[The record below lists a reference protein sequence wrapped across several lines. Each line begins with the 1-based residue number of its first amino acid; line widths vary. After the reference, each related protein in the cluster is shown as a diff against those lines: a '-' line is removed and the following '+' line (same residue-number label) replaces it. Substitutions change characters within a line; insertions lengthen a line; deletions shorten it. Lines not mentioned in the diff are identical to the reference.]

1 MGEKTAKRNRG
12 YGNGTVYF
20 RESDQRWVGK
30 YKVGIKA
37 DGKPAMKV
45 VYGKSEAECHKKLK
59 EIIDES
65 KKTEYIQI
73 QKSTVGEYMNDW
85 LVSVKKNELKPKSY
99 DRLEQTINLYVSPSI
114 GQIQLQ
120 AVSSKDIQKMIND
133 LRDSGKSHSTI
144 KKAYDAVNACFKLGV
159 IQKTVASNPATGVS
173 IPSKKLLPSKKIQ
186 FYSKEEAALLVSY
199 AMSKWGNGKRR
210 YPLGAFVP
218 LLLNTGLRMSELL
231 GLRWKQDID
240 LDNRTL
246 TVHQNV
252 AFVRDRDDETGIKHK
267 LIIQDTVKTEAGQN
281 RTIPLNNAAYTA
293 LLDIYQV
300 TGDQSYV
307 MTTSA
312 GTIVKPRQLDQ
323 MFRRIATATQLP
335 EEKIYGLHSL
345 RHTFAT
351 LLLSNGVDIKTVSTL
366 LGHSDVSITYNTY
379 IHVLKE
385 QKAKALQTLPELTA
399 AVADADID
407 NNVADA
413 DKNAAA
419 NVNNN
424 KQ

>member
-20 RESDQRWVGK
+20 RESDRRWVGK

-159 IQKTVASNPATGVS
+159 IQKTVASNPAIGVS
-173 IPSKKLLPSKKIQ
+173 IPSKKLLPPKKIQ

-231 GLRWKQDID
+231 GLRWKADID
-240 LDNRTL
+240 LENRTL
-246 TVHQNV
+246 KVHQNV
-252 AFVRDRDDETGIKHK
+252 AFVKDRDEDASTKYKVIV
-267 LIIQDTVKTEAGQN
+267 QDSVKTDAGQD
-281 RTIPLNNAAYTA
+281 RTIPLNDDAYAA
-293 LLDIYQV
+293 LLDIQQI
-300 TGDQSYV
+300 TGDQTYV
-307 MTTSA
+307 MTTSN
-312 GTIVKPRQLDQ
+312 GTLVKPRQLDQ
-323 MFRRIATATQLP
+323 MFRRIAVATGLP
-335 EEKIYGLHSL
+335 KDKIYGVHSL

-351 LLLSNGVDIKTVSTL
+351 LLLSNGVEIKTVSEL
-366 LGHSDVSITYNTY
+366 LGHSDVTVTYNTY
-379 IHVLKE
+379 IHVIRE
-385 QKAKALQTLPELTA
+385 QKAKALSTIPKLISENQSSSS
-399 AVADADID
+399 
-407 NNVADA
+407 
-413 DKNAAA
+413 
-419 NVNNN
+419 
-424 KQ
+424 

>member
-20 RESDQRWVGK
+20 RESDHRWVGK

-159 IQKTVASNPATGVS
+159 IQKTVASNPAIGVS
-173 IPSKKLLPSKKIQ
+173 IPSKKLLPPKKIQ

-231 GLRWKQDID
+231 GLRWKADID
-240 LDNRTL
+240 LENRTL
-246 TVHQNV
+246 KVHQNV
-252 AFVRDRDDETGIKHK
+252 AFVKDRDEDASTKYKVIV
-267 LIIQDTVKTEAGQN
+267 QDSVKTDAGQD
-281 RTIPLNNAAYTA
+281 RTIPLNDDAYAA
-293 LLDIYQV
+293 LLDIQQI
-300 TGDQSYV
+300 TGDQTYV
-307 MTTSA
+307 MTTSN
-312 GTIVKPRQLDQ
+312 GTLVKPRQLDQ
-323 MFRRIATATQLP
+323 MFRRIAVATGLP
-335 EEKIYGLHSL
+335 KDKIYGVHSL

-351 LLLSNGVDIKTVSTL
+351 LLLSNGVEIKTVSEL
-366 LGHSDVSITYNTY
+366 LGHSDVTVTYNTY
-379 IHVLKE
+379 IHVIRE
-385 QKAKALQTLPELTA
+385 QKAKALSTIPKLISE
-399 AVADADID
+399 
-407 NNVADA
+407 
-413 DKNAAA
+413 
-419 NVNNN
+419 N
-424 KQ
+424 KSSSS